1 MGQPMTVAKKLLS
14 DPALKR
20 FTKDELKKMVTTPE
34 VRELI
39 LKLSL
44 KHELPAAEVRKALLA
59 EIQIEAKELKD
70 SP

>member
-14 DPALKR
+14 DPVLKR
-20 FTKDELKKMVTTPE
+20 FTKDELKKMITTPE

-44 KHELPAAEVRKALLA
+44 KHELPATEVRKALLA